1 MAIFGKETNE
11 FRELIENLK
20 EIILQQKNVLMN
32 IKELYGVRHFENE
45 SVISVRIKELMR
57 ELSRLN
63 ERIPKI
69 INEIIVPKVI
79 SQHILGTPEILIKQE
94 KTGNFSELEKETL
107 KRLKKEAG
115 IIKKE
120 KEYKKIV
127 KEDSYA
133 KFANKLFSRYSKKL
147 IEKDSFKALQVDLE
161 KSNLM
166 YLFPTYISIILF
178 TTLLAT
184 VLGLII
190 FTFFLFFS
198 IQPHSPIIKLVED
211 IGSRSIKLI
220 WVLIVF
226 PIAGFLFSYS
236 YPSLDRS
243 ASEAQIDSE
252 LPFAT
257 VNMAAISN
265 SLINPVKIF
274 EIIVSSDEFP
284 NVKKEFTKII
294 NYINVHGNSIVN
306 ALIATAYNTPSKKMS
321 ELLSGLAA
329 TINSGGDL
337 TGFFETRAETLLFDY
352 KLKREKETKTAE
364 TFMDLYIS
372 IVIAAP
378 MIFMLLLM
386 IMKISGLGISIPIS
400 TITLMMVGGVAM
412 INIFFIIF
420 LHLKKTD

>member
-1 MAIFGKETNE
+1 MAIFEETKSKELIDELKETT
-11 FRELIENLK
+11 
-20 EIILQQKNVLMN
+20 LQQKNIIANIKQLYGIKHLEN
-32 IKELYGVRHFENE
+32 EKIISQQIKELTQ
-45 SVISVRIKELMR
+45 ELNK
-57 ELSRLN
+57 LN

-69 INEIIVPKVI
+69 LNGFIIPRI
-79 SQHILGTPEILIKQE
+79 LPSHILGESKILIKKE
-94 KTGNFSELEKETL
+94 ENFDELEKETI
-107 KRLKKEAG
+107 KRLRKEAR

-120 KEYKKIV
+120 ETFKKVI

-133 KFANKLFSRYSKKL
+133 KLANKLFSGYSRKL
-147 IEKDSFKALQVDLE
+147 VEKNSFKALQVDLE

-178 TTLLAT
+178 TTLLAAAAGI
-184 VLGLII
+184 VI
-190 FTFFLFFS
+190 FIFFLFFS
-198 IQPHSPIIKLVED
+198 VQPHFPIIKPVED
-211 IGSRSIKLI
+211 IGLRALKLI
-220 WVLIVF
+220 WVLIAF
-226 PIAGFLFSYS
+226 PIVGFFISYV
-236 YPSLDRS
+236 YPSLDRRAYES
-243 ASEAQIDSE
+243 QIDAE

-257 VNMAAISN
+257 INMAAISN

-274 EIIVSSDEFP
+274 EIIISSGEFP
-284 NVKKEFTKII
+284 NVKKEFTKLM
-294 NYINVHGNSIVN
+294 NHINVHGYSVVN
-306 ALIATAYNTPSKKMS
+306 ALTITAYSSPSKKMS
-321 ELLSGLAA
+321 ELLSGLAT

-337 TGFFETRAETLLFDY
+337 TRFFETRAETLLFDY

-386 IMKISGLGISIPIS
+386 IMKISGLGISLPTS

-412 INIFFIIF
+412 INIFFLIF